1 MLPCFQNFDFRTGV
15 LTHTAPQPHCAAA
28 VPAASGVMDMFNLG
42 NLTAC
47 CTCSR
52 KADIKT
58 GGEDANGFAQRSGEG
73 QRGRLDKPQLG
84 GVGIVFQGTDDGG
97 LKVRA
102 CPACPCCRRSLA
114 CAARV
119 TAPCRRPGKLH
130 HVKRAG
136 CGERTR
142 GPGRP
147 LGVGQW
153 RLHRWH
159 D

>member
-1 MLPCFQNFDFRTGV
+1 MDLFNFG
-15 LTHTAPQPHCAAA
+15 
-28 VPAASGVMDMFNLG
+28 S
-42 NLTAC
+42 LTAC

-58 GGEDANGFAQRSGEG
+58 GGEDANGFAQRSGDG
-73 QRGRLDKPQLG
+73 PRGRSDKPQLG

-102 CPACPCCRRSLA
+102 CLLPGLHALAGLRSA
-114 CAARV
+114 RDRARPAAR
-119 TAPCRRPGKLH
+119 TGELH
-130 HVKRAG
+130 HVQRAG
-136 CGERTR
+136 CRERAR

-147 LGVGQW
+147 LGVGQR